1 MNKSDDI
8 SLLAAAIVK
17 AQPMVEGAKKGS
29 VNPHFRSKYA
39 DLGSVWDAVSEA
51 LEKNDLAV
59 SQFPDETAQG
69 LPALTTMLIH
79 KSGQW
84 ISATYPLIS
93 VKQDPQ
99 GFASAQT
106 YARRYGLA
114 SVMGV
119 IAEDD
124 DGEGASRSAKPSQ
137 KDAIHG
143 TSTLKAPVAAEAYAP
158 MEITTDKATT
168 DKATNAKA
176 WALREIPRIKTLG
189 KDDLD
194 KFSDRFK
201 KAREELK
208 VLDSKTSI
216 ELEKALADRLE
227 TLFA

>member
-158 MEITTDKATT
+158 EVPSLTPKIWLQ
-168 DKATNAKA
+168 NAA
-176 WALREIPRIKTLG
+176 
-189 KDDLD
+189 KDV
-194 KFSDRFK
+194 
-201 KAREELK
+201 AIMGREELDDFCAK
-208 VLDSKTSI
+208 QADRMARVKTLNPG
-216 ELEKALADRLE
+216 EHKALLDAIQKRQAE
-227 TLFA
+227 LF

>member
-1 MNKSDDI
+1 MNKSPEI
-8 SLLAAAIVK
+8 NELAAALVK

-39 DLGSVWDAVSEA
+39 DLGSVWDAISEA
-51 LEKNDLAV
+51 LEANGLAI
-59 SQFPDETAQG
+59 SQFPDETSQG

-84 ISATYPLIS
+84 LSATYPLIS

-106 YARRYGLA
+106 YARRYGLGA
-114 SVMGV
+114 VMGV

-124 DGEGASRSAKPSQ
+124 DGEGASRPAKPTL
-137 KDAIHG
+137 KEAIHG
-143 TSTLKAPVAAEAYAP
+143 PSTLKIPVAADAYAP
-158 MEITTDKATT
+158 VDADKA
-168 DKATNAKA
+168 ANAKA
-176 WALREIPRIKTLG
+176 WALREVPRIKTMG

-194 KFSDRFK
+194 KFSERFK

-208 VLDSKTSI
+208 VLDAKTSV

-227 TLFA
+227 ALFA